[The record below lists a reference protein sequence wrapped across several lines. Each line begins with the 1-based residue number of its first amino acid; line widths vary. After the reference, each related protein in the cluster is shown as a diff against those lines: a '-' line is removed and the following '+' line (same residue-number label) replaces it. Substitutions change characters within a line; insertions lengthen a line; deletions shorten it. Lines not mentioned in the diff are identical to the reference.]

1 VAVALP
7 PAAGGITMRARPFLK
22 RRATSV
28 AAFVLSTAAIAM
40 AAMQITSTTVAIP
53 TDEKPVLLTGLEYPG
68 AGWTIEFTSL
78 RVEVQS
84 EEGVDPVKI
93 VWTLSADS
101 SRPMVQKVI
110 IELHVEDASGRK
122 LKSIKKFVVVKSNA
136 EKQEFPIKMKI
147 KKADWEHAQSVKIKT
162 TFTVL

>member
-1 VAVALP
+1 MK
-7 PAAGGITMRARPFLK
+7 GSRFWKM
-22 RRATSV
+22 RATSV
-28 AAFVLSTAAIAM
+28 FALLLLSAVTAM
-40 AAMQITSTTVAIP
+40 AAMQIKSTTMTIP
-53 TDEKPVLLTGLEYPG
+53 TDEKPVLLAGLEYPG

-84 EEGVDPVKI
+84 EDGVDPAKI
-93 VWTLSADS
+93 LWTMNANS

-110 IELHVEDASGRK
+110 VELHVEDGSGKK
-122 LKSIKKFVVVKSNA
+122 LKSVKKFVVVKSNA

-147 KKADWEHAQSVKIKT
+147 KRADWERAHSVKIKT

>member
-1 VAVALP
+1 MWRVRVTGVAAGLAVCAVA
-7 PAAGGITMRARPFLK
+7 
-22 RRATSV
+22 
-28 AAFVLSTAAIAM
+28 AM
-40 AAMQITSTTVAIP
+40 AAMQIASTTIGLP
-53 TDEKPVLLTGLEYPG
+53 EDDKPVLLAGLEYPG

-84 EEGVDPVKI
+84 EDGVDPAKI
-93 VWTLSADS
+93 LWTMNANS

-110 IELHVEDASGRK
+110 VELHVEDGSGKK
-122 LKSIKKFVVVKSNA
+122 LKSVKKFVVVKSNA

-147 KKADWEHAQSVKIKT
+147 KRADWERAHSVKIKT